1 MNMSFLN
8 NQFQVP
14 NFLLNKPPNPIFN
27 PFQMAS
33 QNNTILSSLLSNS
46 YVLFIPNQM
55 LLSDE
60 NKLLSL
66 MNTLSKSNQEP
77 QNQDNSTTN
86 QDSQKSE
93 PEKSPKIHG
102 EKIQVLD
109 NPEYLCKK
117 RKKATRVVDNCP
129 HTNLPHYA
137 KGMCSNC
144 YHTRGRN
151 KAPWK
156 CPHTEKFHYALGLC
170 QNCYQY
176 TYNKKNVKENDEN
189 EEKSCQ
195 KQKELHENEGEEK
208 EKKSAKDEG
217 EENKDELKGK
227 NIEIIK

>member
-14 NFLLNKPPNPIFN
+14 NFLLNKPQTPMFN
-27 PFQMAS
+27 PFQMPN
-33 QNNTILSSLLSNS
+33 QNNSILSSLLNNS
-46 YVLFIPNQM
+46 YVLFIPNQT

-60 NKLLSL
+60 NKLLTL

-77 QNQDNSTTN
+77 QNQDDLTTKH
-86 QDSQKSE
+86 QSQKSE
-93 PEKSPKIHG
+93 SEKSPKENN
-102 EKIQVLD
+102 EKTQVSEC
-109 NPEYLCKK
+109 PEYLCKK
-117 RKKATRVVDNCP
+117 RKKATRVVDSCP

-176 TYNKKNVKENDEN
+176 TYNKKN
-189 EEKSCQ
+189 
-195 KQKELHENEGEEK
+195 G
-208 EKKSAKDEG
+208 KDEG
-217 EENKDELKGK
+217 DEESSKKQEDLNENQGEQKEHTENTPVTVEEVVKEEEPK
-227 NIEIIK
+227 EQEN